1 MPSSVSAR
9 KIKGQLYLVTDID
22 KGLLSELKMIVDGIG
37 KDRISSSRQNRSHL
51 QKVDGS
57 FLLIREGNSHPKVVL
72 FNKEGQFSG
81 VEQTSDSALLVEN
94 RQNFISIEKTLIFL
108 EHEVGLNITAP
119 IDVIFADGNEI
130 SNSLHHDFLFH
141 YKQLY
146 LFFDL
151 DLGGIIIARNINKLL
166 PNTPKEF
173 LIPKNIEIRLAD
185 IVERQPP
192 EYTDQVIKLGLTDP
206 FIAPYAKLIKDH
218 QRILEQESYLY
229 EK

>member
-1 MPSSVSAR
+1 MNIQTLKRYIECIDSERPINLPKFISMIKTLSLSNSYMPSSVSAR

-119 IDVIFADGNEI
+119 IDVIFADENEI

-151 DLGGIIIARNINKLL
+151 DLGGIIIARNINKG
-166 PNTPKEF
+166 
-173 LIPKNIEIRLAD
+173 AVVD
-185 IVERQPP
+185 
-192 EYTDQVIKLGLTDP
+192 
-206 FIAPYAKLIKDH
+206 
-218 QRILEQESYLY
+218 
-229 EK
+229 